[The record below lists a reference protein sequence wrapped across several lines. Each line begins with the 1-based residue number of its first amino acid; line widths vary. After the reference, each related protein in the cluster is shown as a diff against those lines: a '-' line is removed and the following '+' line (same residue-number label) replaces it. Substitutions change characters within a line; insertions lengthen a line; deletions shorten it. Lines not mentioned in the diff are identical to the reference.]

1 MGITASSYGLDECAQ
16 NLSKNDCK
24 VNLTQNPNLSQRVL
38 TSGISNIGLG
48 IPFIKRKF
56 LSHRDLCSHFLF

>member
-48 IPFIKRKF
+48 IPLIKRWGMTKLNKKNF
-56 LSHRDLCSHFLF
+56 